1 MCPRKVGAQLA
12 CRLVASLYYEPMREG
27 LPSGTSFVVSFARGL
42 GVDDQVVDPVAR
54 DLLPSWLGRV
64 ADAPSRLG
72 AAAALYRWAVRA
84 TTLGLIDHAVLRTQ
98 AIDTHLAS
106 ALRSGIDQIVILG
119 AGLDARAW
127 RLPALGD
134 TTVFEVDHPA
144 TQQYKQTRVGKRT
157 ARADVRYVAVD
168 FEKERFSEG
177 LERAGFRSAD
187 RSMWIWEGVAM
198 YLPLDAIRDTLE
210 QLTRLSA
217 FGSELAMTY
226 RVPGM
231 LPFGAF
237 GRAAIPALFRAVGE
251 PLKGTLEP
259 HDLAS
264 TVAPEWEVV
273 YDDDARGWQK
283 LTGSRAD
290 PARSF
295 LGERLAVVRR
305 KPFPS

>member
-1 MCPRKVGAQLA
+1 M
-12 CRLVASLYYEPMREG
+12 
-27 LPSGTSFVVSFARGL
+27 
-42 GVDDQVVDPVAR
+42 
-54 DLLPSWLGRV
+54 
-64 ADAPSRLG
+64 ADAPRRLG
-72 AAAALYRWAVRA
+72 GVAAFYRRAMRA
-84 TTLGLIDHAVLRTQ
+84 TTFGLIDHAVLRTQ
-98 AIDTHLAS
+98 AIDAHLVA
-106 ALRSGIDQIVILG
+106 ALRSGIGQIVILG

-127 RLPALGD
+127 RLPALGSS
-134 TTVFEVDHPA
+134 TVFEVDHPA
-144 TQQYKQTRVGKRT
+144 TQQYKQRRIGRRT
-157 ARADVRYVAVD
+157 PLADVRYVAVD

-177 LERAGFRSAD
+177 LERAGFRSTD
-187 RSMWIWEGVAM
+187 PSMWIWEGVAM

-217 FGSELAMTY
+217 GGSELAMTY

-237 GRAAIPALFRAVGE
+237 GRAAIPALFKAAGE

-264 TVAPEWEVV
+264 TVAPEWDVV
-273 YDDDARGWQK
+273 YDDNARGWQK

-295 LGERLAVVRR
+295 LGERLAIVRR
-305 KPFPS
+305 KAFAT

>member
-1 MCPRKVGAQLA
+1 MRK
-12 CRLVASLYYEPMREG
+12 G

-42 GVDDQVVDPVAR
+42 GVDDQVLDPVAR
-54 DLLPSWLGRV
+54 DLLPSWLGRM
-64 ADAPSRLG
+64 ADAPRHLG
-72 AAAALYRWAVRA
+72 GAAALYRKAMRA
-84 TTLGLIDHAVLRTQ
+84 TTFGLIDHAVLRTR

-106 ALRSGIDQIVILG
+106 ALQSGIDQVVILG

-127 RLPALGD
+127 RLPGLGM

-144 TQQYKQTRVGKRT
+144 TQQYKQRRIGGRT
-157 ARADVRYVAVD
+157 PRAEVRYVAVD

-187 RSMWIWEGVAM
+187 ASMWIWEGVAM
-198 YLPLDAIRDTLE
+198 YLRRDAIRDTLE

-217 FGSELAMTY
+217 AGSELAMTY

-231 LPFGAF
+231 RPFGAL
-237 GRAAIPALFRAVGE
+237 GRAAIPALFKAAGE

-259 HDLAS
+259 HDLVS
-264 TVAPEWEVV
+264 TVTPEWDVV

-283 LTGSRAD
+283 LTGSLAD

-295 LGERLAVVRR
+295 LGERLAVARR
-305 KPFPS
+305 SSQTD

>member
-1 MCPRKVGAQLA
+1 
-12 CRLVASLYYEPMREG
+12 MREG

-42 GVDDQVVDPVAR
+42 GVDDHVLDPVAR
-54 DLLPSWLGRV
+54 DLLPSWLGRI
-64 ADAPSRLG
+64 ADAPRRLG
-72 AAAALYRWAVRA
+72 GAAPLYRKAVRA
-84 TTLGLIDHAVLRTQ
+84 TMLGLIDHAVLRTQ
-98 AIDTHLAS
+98 AIDMHLVS
-106 ALRSGIDQIVILG
+106 ALHSGIDQIVILG

-127 RLPALGD
+127 RLPGLAS

-144 TQQYKQTRVGKRT
+144 TQRYKQRRIGQRT
-157 ARADVRYVAVD
+157 SRADVHYVAVD

-177 LERAGFRSAD
+177 LERAGFCSTD
-187 RSMWIWEGVAM
+187 RSVWIWEGVAM

-217 FGSELAMTY
+217 AGSDLAMTY
-226 RVPGM
+226 RVPGL
-231 LPFGAF
+231 LPFGAL
-237 GRAAIPALFRAVGE
+237 GRAAIPALFKAVGE

-295 LGERLAVVRR
+295 LGERLAIIKR
-305 KPFPS
+305 KAFPS